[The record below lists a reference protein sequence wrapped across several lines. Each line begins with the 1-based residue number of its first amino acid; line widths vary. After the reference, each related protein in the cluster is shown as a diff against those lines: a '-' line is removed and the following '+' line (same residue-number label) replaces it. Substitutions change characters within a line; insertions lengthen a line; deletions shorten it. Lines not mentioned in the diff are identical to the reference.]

1 MHTSLRSRVS
11 SLRIQPF
18 FHTSV
23 INSPLAPRAQQ
34 QRQLAGSSMSA
45 LLHGDTFFLDN
56 FAVRQWDDPNYS
68 GTRIQ
73 YDKAEFVEKV
83 GSSRMAAA
91 AARAVM
97 LLLLA
102 RARPAGV
109 GAHSQWFIS
118 IHGLFGGKYLMHLI
132 VEHTAAAVS

>member
-1 MHTSLRSRVS
+1 M
-11 SLRIQPF
+11 P
-18 FHTSV
+18 
-23 INSPLAPRAQQ
+23 
-34 QRQLAGSSMSA
+34 A

-91 AARAVM
+91 AARDWHCCCWCM
-97 LLLLA
+97 L
-102 RARPAGV
+102 G
-109 GAHSQWFIS
+109 QQQ
-118 IHGLFGGKYLMHLI
+118 
-132 VEHTAAAVS
+132 